1 MLVRLNPYL
10 DLPQFLLWQFS
21 LAEIAVRQGDDR
33 LLPLICCVKMR
44 CTILITV
51 QVQNDIL
58 TGFHEKHICFQDV
71 LVLNEKP

>member
-1 MLVRLNPYL
+1 MLVRPDPCP
-10 DLPQFLLWQFS
+10 DLPQFILRQIS

-44 CTILITV
+44 CTILMMV

-58 TGFHEKHICFQDV
+58 TGFHEKHICLQDV
-71 LVLNEKP
+71 LALNGKP